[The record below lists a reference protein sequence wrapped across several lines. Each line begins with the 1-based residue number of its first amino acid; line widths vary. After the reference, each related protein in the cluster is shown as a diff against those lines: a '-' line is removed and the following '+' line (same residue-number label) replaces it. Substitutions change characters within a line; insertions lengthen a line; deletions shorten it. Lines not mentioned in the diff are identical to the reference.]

1 MRAKH
6 YFRSPFQTLVD
17 PVQFSRSLFDLSQTD
32 GGVEPVESERRQA
45 NKGRPIMSTGI
56 KFGTDRINA
65 PLDTFVNCHT
75 GILSTLS
82 AMTEMPDLLAA
93 AERSRIIAATA
104 ERVFSDAALEHH
116 ADEERELFPA
126 VLRSA
131 QPGEESDRVQVMV
144 ARMTAEHRAV
154 EALWKRLAPFI
165 RLAARGKAVE
175 GLNVQMLAELIEKY
189 GAHAQYEEEEF
200 LPLASEIL
208 GRDAHHMEALGL
220 SIHMRH
226 AKLPVAYI

>member
-1 MRAKH
+1 
-6 YFRSPFQTLVD
+6 
-17 PVQFSRSLFDLSQTD
+17 
-32 GGVEPVESERRQA
+32 
-45 NKGRPIMSTGI
+45 MSTVI
-56 KFGTDRINA
+56 KFGSDPINA
-65 PLDTFVNCHT
+65 PIDTFVNCHT
-75 GILSTLS
+75 GILSTLN
-82 AMTEMPDLLAA
+82 ALTELPELLAA
-93 AERSRIIAATA
+93 AERSRLVAATA
-104 ERVFSDAALEHH
+104 ERVFSDAVLEHH

-154 EALWKRLAPFI
+154 EALWKKLAPFVK
-165 RLAARGKAVE
+165 LAARGKPVE
-175 GLNVQMLAELIEKY
+175 GLNEQLLIELIVTY
-189 GAHAQYEEEEF
+189 RDHAQFEEQLF

-226 AKLPVAYI
+226 AKLPAAYI